1 MRKTIPRKC
10 FFLLVWLGVW
20 TVSLFGQGGVVRLRV
35 VSELA
40 NIRLKPDI
48 GSVIIRQFP
57 QESFLESREKVGEWY
72 KIRFEVEGG
81 ESLSGYVHESL
92 VLVVDGALVKTE
104 VVKKEELK
112 IDEKKRDEEKRT
124 PVKKPP
130 VTKRVPEKKPQQI
143 KLPQQDSPKAPSQ
156 EEDIRIALFLSGGGK
171 YSKIGD
177 LNSGSKGLADYYSDF
192 LGVTGRGVVSDLKLS
207 LMFGGDLVFPT
218 SPKWSVIIGA
228 DYFSGGRNSLVD
240 FTAGP
245 SPRSFTSFPQIS
257 AIPIRAGLSYSPFP
271 FLYAKVAVEYF
282 FARCSYSYRYQDGE
296 FWQQWD
302 GKARSGGFGGVGAL
316 GVIFRLN
323 SFFGLY
329 VEAGGRLA
337 KLDNFSG
344 TNHFTDS
351 DGEDLNETGILYIY
365 QGQITG
371 NKTYPLLFI
380 REKKPSEAGVSEPRE
395 AVLDLSGFSFK
406 AGIRI
411 RF

>member
-1 MRKTIPRKC
+1 MRKTTLRQC

-20 TVSLFGQGGVVRLRV
+20 TVSLFGQGGVVRLKV

-57 QESFLESREKVGEWY
+57 QESLLESREKVGEWY

-92 VLVVDGALVKTE
+92 VLVVDGILVETE
-104 VVKKEELK
+104 VVRKEDLK
-112 IDEKKRDEEKRT
+112 IDERKREEEKKP
-124 PVKKPP
+124 PVEKPP
-130 VTKRVPEKKPQQI
+130 VTKRIPEQKPQQI
-143 KLPQQDSPKAPSQ
+143 TLPRQDSRRPPPQ
-156 EEDIRIALFLSGGGK
+156 EEDIRIALFLSGGGI

-218 SPKWSVIIGA
+218 SPKVSIIIGA
-228 DYFSGGRNSLVD
+228 DYFTGGRKSLVD

-296 FWQQWD
+296 FWQQWE
-302 GKARSGGFGGVGAL
+302 GKAKSGGFGGVGAL

-329 VEAGGRLA
+329 IEAGGRLA
-337 KLDNFSG
+337 KLDNFTG

-351 DGEDLNETGILYIY
+351 DGGDLNETGTLYLY
-365 QGQITG
+365 QGQISG

-380 REKKPSEAGVSEPRE
+380 REKNPTEAGVSGPRE
-395 AVLDLSGFSFK
+395 AILDLSGVSLK
-406 AGIRI
+406 AGIRF